1 MPNGSVWA
9 RNPIPRNAIGTQ
21 SAYQGQGF
29 EMPPGCAKLWGAQN
43 MSKCQMMTDG
53 SNSVPDMEIIDRVAI
68 PPGTP
73 AGEYVLGW
81 RWDCEVISLPPCP
94 LSPALCPT
102 HLPHPTHTPS
112 LLPSPSH
119 LHLPLCSDRAAS
131 VSLLPLSLC
140 CLLLLL
146 ELCGYLFI
154 YSRTLLPV
162 RNRSA
167 DCCSWSD
174 EKD

>member
-102 HLPHPTHTPS
+102 HLPQPTPHTFPLTFSKPFASAS
-112 LLPSPSH
+112 LLGPCCVCLS
-119 LHLPLCSDRAAS
+119 AAS
-131 VSLLPLSLC
+131 VSLLPLASARAVWLSI
-140 CLLLLL
+140 
-146 ELCGYLFI
+146 YL
-154 YSRTLLPV
+154 
-162 RNRSA
+162 
-167 DCCSWSD
+167 
-174 EKD
+174 

>member
-1 MPNGSVWA
+1 MRLLHYSKGTVPNGSVWA

-81 RWDCEVISLPPCP
+81 RWDCEVISPPAPCP
-94 LSPALCPT
+94 PAPHTSRTPHT
-102 HLPHPTHTPS
+102 HLPS
-112 LLPSPSH
+112 CLLQAICICLSARTV
-119 LHLPLCSDRAAS
+119 LR
-131 VSLLPLSLC
+131 LSLC
-140 CLLLLL
+140 CLCL
-146 ELCGYLFI
+146 
-154 YSRTLLPV
+154 
-162 RNRSA
+162 SA
-167 DCCSWSD
+167 ASCFC
-174 EKD
+174 

>member
-1 MPNGSVWA
+1 VPNGSVWA

-94 LSPALCPT
+94 
-102 HLPHPTHTPS
+102 
-112 LLPSPSH
+112 
-119 LHLPLCSDRAAS
+119 
-131 VSLLPLSLC
+131 
-140 CLLLLL
+140 
-146 ELCGYLFI
+146 CGYQSI
-154 YSRTLLPV
+154 YISIAARCCPFGIDRLAAVRGARKRTDTVLPT
-162 RNRSA
+162 
-167 DCCSWSD
+167 C
-174 EKD
+174 

>member
-81 RWDCEVISLPPCP
+81 RWDCEVISLLPCP

-102 HLPHPTHTPS
+102 HLPS
-112 LLPSPSH
+112 YLLQAICICLSARTV
-119 LHLPLCSDRAAS
+119 LR
-131 VSLLPLSLC
+131 LSLC
-140 CLLLLL
+140 CLCL
-146 ELCGYLFI
+146 
-154 YSRTLLPV
+154 
-162 RNRSA
+162 SA
-167 DCCSWSD
+167 VSCFC
-174 EKD
+174 